1 MMKKQMKRGK
11 GKGENGVAAEKKE
24 TLTQKLRNNKS
35 VGPSPSAFTPVRL
48 WLSSENQKLKK
59 KYTALPTTTAHV
71 SNTHHHLQEPASSS
85 SSSFS
90 SFSRTLKA
98 SHPGS
103 SVRKIAAVFWEFQ
116 HYLPLSRMHRGG
128 NFTSNGGGGG
138 GGDPRFPRHH
148 RQQNRHRGY
157 KEKGI
162 DLSHFF
168 PDPSPSS
175 TDQPESA
182 GSLRRHIAASLI
194 QHHRSIE
201 RSNRALQPVSPASY
215 GSSLEMA
222 PYNPAMTPTS
232 SVEFKARV
240 GDSNYNLKTSTELL
254 KVLNRIWSLEEQHT
268 SNMSLIKAL
277 RTELERSR
285 VRIKEL
291 HRDQQADRREMDELM
306 KQVAEDKL
314 VQKGKEHD
322 RLHAAVQS
330 LRDELDDERKLRKRS
345 ESLHRKLARD
355 LSDVKSSFSEALKE
369 VEKERRS
376 RMLLEDLC
384 DEFATG
390 IKDYEQEVH
399 VLKQK
404 SDRDW
409 IGKADGDRLILHI
422 SESWLDERMQM
433 RLDEAQH
440 GFSDNS
446 SIVDKLGFEIETF
459 LKARRMMIHKERR
472 NSMESVPFNEAV
484 SAPQDVG
491 DEDDSVGSGSQCFE
505 LDKPTNGDPYNVH
518 EDGDAD
524 EVVKPSTSLS
534 KKKLSSSRERVK
546 SRSPSSLQVRFEEH
560 MVKALSSN
568 VDKKPEMVDLEEV
581 KPNEMAFS
589 RKSEIHEA
597 TEGGGGSHERRTN
610 PNGEMLPSNPNYAM
624 DNLIRSHIAASE
636 AGNLVRADETAGETS
651 CSYPSRRT
659 AASPI
664 RQWMAKLTNSEVE
677 VAEASTKLPLAPKE
691 NTLKSKLLEARSR
704 GTRSRLKLFRGS
716 S

>member
-1 MMKKQMKRGK
+1 MKKQMKRGK

-71 SNTHHHLQEPASSS
+71 SNTHHHLP
-85 SSSFS
+85 
-90 SFSRTLKA
+90 

-459 LKARRMMIHKERR
+459 LKARRMANSKGIDKMIHKERR

-581 KPNEMAFS
+581 KPNEM
-589 RKSEIHEA
+589 
-597 TEGGGGSHERRTN
+597 RTN

>member
-1 MMKKQMKRGK
+1 MKRGK

-48 WLSSENQKLKK
+48 WLS
-59 KYTALPTTTAHV
+59 TTTTAHV

-138 GGDPRFPRHH
+138 GGH

-459 LKARRMMIHKERR
+459 LKARRMANSKGIDKMIHKERR

-524 EVVKPSTSLS
+524 EV
-534 KKKLSSSRERVK
+534 KKLSSSRERVK

-581 KPNEMAFS
+581 KPN
-589 RKSEIHEA
+589 EIHEA